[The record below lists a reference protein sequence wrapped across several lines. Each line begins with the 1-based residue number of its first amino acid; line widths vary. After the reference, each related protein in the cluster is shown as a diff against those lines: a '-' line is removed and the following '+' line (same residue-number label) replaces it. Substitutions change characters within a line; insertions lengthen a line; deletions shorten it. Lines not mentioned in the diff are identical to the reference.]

1 MSRKCACSIEK
12 QLAESKLM
20 LTDGWSNLLFWF
32 CQSFEMAFILLFCI
46 SIQSSCVCIAV
57 AAQIIQSHIQC
68 MTNFLQQAT
77 AATAVYVV
85 IYLPAFFIVST
96 CKFRTF

>member
-46 SIQSSCVCIAV
+46 LYRVRVCIAV
-57 AAQIIQSHIQC
+57 ATQIIQSHIQC
-68 MTNFLQQAT
+68 VTNFLQQAT

-85 IYLPAFFIVST
+85 IYLPAFLIVST

>member
-46 SIQSSCVCIAV
+46 SIQSSCVYRRGC
-57 AAQIIQSHIQC
+57 
-68 MTNFLQQAT
+68 TNHPANDKFLQQAT